1 MNRTQSTERPTVTF
15 VGAGPGDPE
24 LLTVR
29 GREVVESA
37 DMIVYAG
44 SLVPEAVT
52 EYAGEHC
59 EKISS
64 ASLTL
69 SEIMSRVESAYR
81 KGERVARLHSG
92 DPSIYGAVQE
102 QMTELDDRGI
112 PYEMIPGVSSFS
124 AAAAALR
131 TELTVPEE
139 VQTIVLS
146 RASGRSETPESESL
160 ERLAEIGGTL
170 CIFLSAKHARK
181 VQDKLLKHFEPSTPA
196 AICHKVTR
204 PGQKIIVTK
213 LENLARSTDKEE
225 FRRTTLFLVGDAIQA
240 RTERQS
246 GVYDPD
252 HKHVFRPE

>member
-1 MNRTQSTERPTVTF
+1 MTETATENRHPVTF

-29 GREVVESA
+29 GRTVLEEA
-37 DMIVYAG
+37 DLIVYAG

-52 EYAGEHC
+52 AYAPDNC

-69 SEIMSRVESAYR
+69 DEIMERVEEAYTS
-81 KGERVARLHSG
+81 GERIVRLHSG

-102 QMTELDDRGI
+102 QMGELDERDI
-112 PYEMIPGVSSFS
+112 AYAVVPGVSSFA

-131 TELTVPEE
+131 TELTIPDD

-146 RASGRSETPESESL
+146 RASGRAETPESESL
-160 ERLAEIGGTL
+160 EKLAETQSTL
-170 CIFLSAKHARK
+170 CVFLSAKHARK
-181 VQDKLLKHFEPSTPA
+181 VQNQLLEHFDPSTPA
-196 AICHKVTR
+196 AICYKVSR
-204 PGQKIIVTK
+204 PEEKIIVTE
-213 LENLARSTDKEE
+213 LEDLAAQVSEE
-225 FRRTTLFLVGDAIQA
+225 GFKRTTLFLVGDAIQA
-240 RTERQS
+240 RTDSQS